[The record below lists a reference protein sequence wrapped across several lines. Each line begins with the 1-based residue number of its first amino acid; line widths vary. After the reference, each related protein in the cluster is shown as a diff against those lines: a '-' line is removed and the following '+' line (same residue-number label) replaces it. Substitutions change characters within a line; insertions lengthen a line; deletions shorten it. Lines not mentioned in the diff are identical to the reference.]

1 MKKASTLKKE
11 LTNILKQEEELRKSS
26 RVEEINKNKGLRPAI
41 VASVLRY
48 SNSLKIIESE
58 IIGQHELVL
67 N

>member
-11 LTNILKQEEELRKSS
+11 LTNILKQEEELRKSL
-26 RVEEINKNKGLRPAI
+26 RLEIKKNKGLRPAI

-48 SNSLKIIESE
+48 SSSLKIIESE

>member
-11 LTNILKQEEELRKSS
+11 LTNFSKQEEELRKSLLGKMD
-26 RVEEINKNKGLRPAI
+26 KNRGLRPSV
-41 VASVLRY
+41 VASVLNY
-48 SNSLKIIESE
+48 SNSLKILESE

>member
-11 LTNILKQEEELRKSS
+11 LTNILKQEEELRKSL
-26 RVEEINKNKGLRPAI
+26 RVEINKNKGLRPAI